1 MAAGASSNQVKI
13 ADVDK
18 TKSQRGG
25 NKVTLT

>member
-1 MAAGASSNQVKI
+1 MATGESSNQVKI

-18 TKSQRGG
+18 IKSQRGR